1 MVIHVRRKKRRKRKG
16 KRRVRRNEAENLG
29 DESGMPARVVASAT
43 SNSVSLGARFSPA
56 RAFYFRSTRGKRF
69 PPQDIY
75 RGSRLFRDSF
85 DPGKSSQLLRR
96 RSGVGVDPPEG
107 TGFAFSELIS
117 IDFVFSDSFL
127 SHREFFTAI
136 LRKMTTKMHRVSN
149 PINFNLIE

>member
-1 MVIHVRRKKRRKRKG
+1 
-16 KRRVRRNEAENLG
+16 
-29 DESGMPARVVASAT
+29 MPARVVASAT

-107 TGFAFSELIS
+107 TGFAFSDELIS

-136 LRKMTTKMHRVSN
+136 LRKMATKMHRVSN
-149 PINFNLIE
+149 PINFNLIEWCRERERERRASSPLMGTEIRFSSGYDNG